1 MGRVGILSTVIAP
14 PRVADIQAY
23 WTDPPP
29 EPSARCTWWRERISA
44 GWRPNKRVSAMGYHE
59 AAEYFGVWIWEYV
72 EVLSPMLQSAQRNAM
87 LDEARAI
94 AEPSI
99 VASGFALPK

>member
-1 MGRVGILSTVIAP
+1 
-14 PRVADIQAY
+14 
-23 WTDPPP
+23 
-29 EPSARCTWWRERISA
+29 
-44 GWRPNKRVSAMGYHE
+44 MGYHE